1 METADLFNA
10 LVSGEITKGSEAF
23 DALMQ
28 DRIAARIDALRPEVA
43 ASALGVDVVTQDDE
57 E

>member
-1 METADLFNA
+1 METADLFKA

-28 DRIAARIDALRPEVA
+28 ERLAVRIDALRPEVA
-43 ASALGVDVVTQDDE
+43 ASVFDVGVVTPDDE